1 MTSDRDV
8 SLLTTVISLMGK
20 TPIVTPRL
28 SNVGWT
34 LALSHWN
41 FLSRLHHAGVSKG
54 TIEQCLKC
62 AGFTK
67 GGFET
72 MEQVSDNV

>member
-1 MTSDRDV
+1 MPHRDV

-28 SNVGWT
+28 SNVGWA
-34 LALSHWN
+34 LAVSHWN
-41 FLSRLHHAGVSKG
+41 FLSRLRHVGVGKDV
-54 TIEQCLKC
+54 IEECLRH

-72 MEQVSDNV
+72 MEQVSNNL